1 MVEEERTLIGLY
13 KALGYSR
20 GRILSKYV
28 DYALWACLLGGVLGN
43 IIGFVGLPLFL
54 FTVFDDMYS
63 LPQMLLSYDIVSSI
77 VSVALF
83 AVGVV
88 GATIIACRHEM
99 AETPASLMRPKAPR
113 AGSRILLERI
123 GFIWRRMGFLNKV
136 AARNLFRYK
145 KRAFMTIFGIAGCT
159 ALVICGMGIRDTSVA
174 LSPKQYGHITRYD
187 LLAVANPDDFS
198 QTCAALDERSAV
210 KDSGVTVTSTLPIM
224 TDNVTFTF
232 GGKSETVQLIV
243 VPDDRTNDLDDYV
256 RLEDESKE
264 PLSLRDGDV
273 YLSKSSQLV
282 LGIQPGDTAHV
293 QDSSLNV
300 AKVKVSDISLNY
312 LGNTLYM
319 TQSTYERAFGR
330 SVRLNGIFA
339 LLKGS
344 SADQIAFSK
353 KLKSD
358 GWLSISS
365 TAEHWEN
372 FEANFTIINSVVVL
386 VTFMAACLSF
396 VVVFTLSNTNIS
408 EREREL
414 ATIKVLGFRRGEV
427 HHYVNKETLILTAIG
442 AALGVPLGGLLA
454 ESFTYILQMPSL
466 YFDVEVEPL
475 SYVLAVVLSFGFTF
489 IVNLATNRT
498 LNKIDMVGALKSAE

>member
-1 MVEEERTLIGLY
+1 MIQNRRAYQLIHCRTRSRLLAGAAAVCGAACGHADLGLY
-13 KALGYSR
+13 HLLHRGGAPLPDSTQADRAALA
-20 GRILSKYV
+20 
-28 DYALWACLLGGVLGN
+28 ALCPKPAAEETC
-43 IIGFVGLPLFL
+43 PL
-54 FTVFDDMYS
+54 
-63 LPQMLLSYDIVSSI
+63 LPQQDPAVTLSVIVP
-77 VSVALF
+77 VYN
-83 AVGVV
+83 GE
-88 GATIIACRHEM
+88 ATIGPCLDSILQQ
-99 AETPASLMRPKAPR
+99 ETS
-113 AGSRILLERI
+113 
-123 GFIWRRMGFLNKV
+123 
-136 AARNLFRYK
+136 
-145 KRAFMTIFGIAGCT
+145 C
-159 ALVICGMGIRDTSVA
+159 
-174 LSPKQYGHITRYD
+174 
-187 LLAVANPDDFS
+187 
-198 QTCAALDERSAV
+198 
-210 KDSGVTVTSTLPIM
+210 
-224 TDNVTFTF
+224 
-232 GGKSETVQLIV
+232 TVQLIV

-282 LGIQPGDTAHV
+282 LGIQPGDTAQV

-330 SVRLNGIFA
+330 SARLNGIFA

-353 KLKSD
+353 NLKSD
-358 GWLSISS
+358 GWLTISS

-372 FEANFTIINSVVVL
+372 YEANFTIINSVVVL

-475 SYVLAVVLSFGFTF
+475 SYVLAVMLSFVFTF
-489 IVNLATNRT
+489 IVNLVTNRT

>member
-1 MVEEERTLIGLY
+1 MIQNRRAYQLIHCHTRSRLLAGAAAVCGAACGHADLGLY
-13 KALGYSR
+13 HLLHRGGAPLPDSTQADRAALAALCPKPTAEETCPLLPPQDPAVT
-20 GRILSKYV
+20 LSV
-28 DYALWACLLGGVLGN
+28 
-43 IIGFVGLPLFL
+43 
-54 FTVFDDMYS
+54 
-63 LPQMLLSYDIVSSI
+63 IVP
-77 VSVALF
+77 VYN
-83 AVGVV
+83 GE
-88 GATIIACRHEM
+88 ATIGPCLDSILQQ
-99 AETPASLMRPKAPR
+99 ETS
-113 AGSRILLERI
+113 
-123 GFIWRRMGFLNKV
+123 
-136 AARNLFRYK
+136 
-145 KRAFMTIFGIAGCT
+145 C
-159 ALVICGMGIRDTSVA
+159 
-174 LSPKQYGHITRYD
+174 
-187 LLAVANPDDFS
+187 
-198 QTCAALDERSAV
+198 
-210 KDSGVTVTSTLPIM
+210 
-224 TDNVTFTF
+224 
-232 GGKSETVQLIV
+232 TVQLIV

>member
-1 MVEEERTLIGLY
+1 M
-13 KALGYSR
+13 
-20 GRILSKYV
+20 
-28 DYALWACLLGGVLGN
+28 
-43 IIGFVGLPLFL
+43 
-54 FTVFDDMYS
+54 
-63 LPQMLLSYDIVSSI
+63 
-77 VSVALF
+77 
-83 AVGVV
+83 
-88 GATIIACRHEM
+88 
-99 AETPASLMRPKAPR
+99 
-113 AGSRILLERI
+113 
-123 GFIWRRMGFLNKV
+123 
-136 AARNLFRYK
+136 
-145 KRAFMTIFGIAGCT
+145 
-159 ALVICGMGIRDTSVA
+159 
-174 LSPKQYGHITRYD
+174 
-187 LLAVANPDDFS
+187 
-198 QTCAALDERSAV
+198 
-210 KDSGVTVTSTLPIM
+210 
-224 TDNVTFTF
+224 
-232 GGKSETVQLIV
+232 
-243 VPDDRTNDLDDYV
+243 VPDDRTGDLDDYV
-256 RLEDESKE
+256 CLEDESKE
-264 PLSLRDGDV
+264 PLALRDGDV

-282 LGIQPGDTAHV
+282 LGIQPGDTAQV

-300 AKVKVSDISLNY
+300 ADVEVSGISLNY

-353 KLKSD
+353 QLKSD
-358 GWLSISS
+358 GWLTLSS

-372 FEANFTIINSVVVL
+372 YEANFTIINSVVVL

-475 SYVLAVVLSFGFTF
+475 SYVLAVVLAFAFTI

>member
-1 MVEEERTLIGLY
+1 MIQNRRAYQLIHCRTRSRLLAGAAAVCGAACGHADLGLY
-13 KALGYSR
+13 HLLHRGGAPLPDSTQADRAALAALCPKPAAEETCPLLPPQDPAVT
-20 GRILSKYV
+20 LSV
-28 DYALWACLLGGVLGN
+28 
-43 IIGFVGLPLFL
+43 
-54 FTVFDDMYS
+54 
-63 LPQMLLSYDIVSSI
+63 IVP
-77 VSVALF
+77 VYN
-83 AVGVV
+83 GE
-88 GATIIACRHEM
+88 ATIGPCLDSILQQ
-99 AETPASLMRPKAPR
+99 ETS
-113 AGSRILLERI
+113 
-123 GFIWRRMGFLNKV
+123 
-136 AARNLFRYK
+136 
-145 KRAFMTIFGIAGCT
+145 C
-159 ALVICGMGIRDTSVA
+159 
-174 LSPKQYGHITRYD
+174 
-187 LLAVANPDDFS
+187 
-198 QTCAALDERSAV
+198 
-210 KDSGVTVTSTLPIM
+210 
-224 TDNVTFTF
+224 
-232 GGKSETVQLIV
+232 TVQLIV

-264 PLSLRDGDV
+264 PLALRDGDV

-282 LGIQPGDTAHV
+282 LGIKPGDTAHV

-319 TQSTYERAFGR
+319 TQGTYERAFGR
-330 SVRLNGIFA
+330 SARLNGVFV

-353 KLKSD
+353 NLKSD
-358 GWLSISS
+358 GWLTISS

-372 FEANFTIINSVVVL
+372 YEANFTIINSVVVL

>member
-1 MVEEERTLIGLY
+1 
-13 KALGYSR
+13 
-20 GRILSKYV
+20 
-28 DYALWACLLGGVLGN
+28 
-43 IIGFVGLPLFL
+43 
-54 FTVFDDMYS
+54 
-63 LPQMLLSYDIVSSI
+63 
-77 VSVALF
+77 
-83 AVGVV
+83 
-88 GATIIACRHEM
+88 
-99 AETPASLMRPKAPR
+99 
-113 AGSRILLERI
+113 
-123 GFIWRRMGFLNKV
+123 
-136 AARNLFRYK
+136 
-145 KRAFMTIFGIAGCT
+145 MTIFGIAGCT

-198 QTCAALDERSAV
+198 KTCAALEERSAA
-210 KDSGVTVTSTLPIM
+210 KDSSVTVTSTLPIM

-232 GGKSETVQLIV
+232 GGKSETVQLVV
-243 VPDDRTNDLDDYV
+243 VPDDRTDDLGDYV
-256 RLEDESKE
+256 CLEDEAKK
-264 PLSLRDGDV
+264 PLPLRDGDV

-282 LGIQPGDTAHV
+282 LGIHPGDTAQV

-300 AKVKVSDISLNY
+300 ADVKVSDISLNY

-319 TQSTYERAFGR
+319 TQGTYERAFGR
-330 SVRLNGIFA
+330 SARLNGIFA

-344 SADQIAFSK
+344 SADQIKFGER
-353 KLKSD
+353 LKSD
-358 GWLSISS
+358 GWLTISC

-372 FEANFTIINSVVVL
+372 YEDNFAIVNSVVVL

-427 HHYVNKETLILTAIG
+427 HHYVNKETLVLTAIG
-442 AALGVPLGGLLA
+442 AMLGVPLGGVLA

-475 SYVLAVVLSFGFTF
+475 SYVLSVLLAFGFTF